1 MSLLLTN
8 DTAQFIDMCML
19 CGCDYLEPIKGVG
32 PKTALKMVKEYESME
47 DILAHL
53 RKGKNP
59 PPEDWPYEEAR
70 QLFKTPSVKPASE
83 IEVRC
88 ALRPL
93 LLDCSADHL
102 SPPPGPD
109 HSSSGR
115 RPTSR
120 ASSTSSCARRASRAS
135 TRAFLPREDP
145 S

>member
-1 MSLLLTN
+1 MHLASLLLTN
-8 DTAQFIDMCML
+8 DTEQFIDMCML

-88 ALRPL
+88 ASVLSSSFDSLIPCLR
-93 LLDCSADHL
+93 LLD
-102 SPPPGPD
+102 
-109 HSSSGR
+109 
-115 RPTSR
+115 PT
-120 ASSTSSCARRASRAS
+120 AAQVGGA
-135 TRAFLPREDP
+135 
-145 S
+145 